1 MGRAG
6 VGRDVERTPVQEAEI
21 RQEYEVPVCPAPQ
34 GDHQQQLY
42 IVHLKILNEKILN
55 VSP

>member
-1 MGRAG
+1 MSM
-6 VGRDVERTPVQEAEI
+6 QEAEI
-21 RQEYEVPVCPAPQ
+21 RQEYEIPVCPATQ

-42 IVHLKILNEKILN
+42 IVHLKMLKEKILN